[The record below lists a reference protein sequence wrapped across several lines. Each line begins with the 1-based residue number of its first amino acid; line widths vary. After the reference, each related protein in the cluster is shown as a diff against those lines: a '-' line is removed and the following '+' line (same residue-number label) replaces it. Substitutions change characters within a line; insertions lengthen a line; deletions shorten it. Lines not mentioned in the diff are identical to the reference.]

1 MEVSIMG
8 SQLHKKYDDAFVKS
22 IFNKYVARDLSVKQ
36 VCDILHIKKSRF
48 FVLLNKYKQAPDEF
62 SVFYKRGSPHRIST
76 QLEKLIIHELAKE
89 KRLIDNSD
97 IPLTTYNYSYIRDQI
112 YKDHQLKVSV
122 PTIIKRAKEHNYYL
136 PKKPR
141 KVHDREIVTNYPGEL
156 IQHDSSFHRFSPYA
170 EKKWYLITSL
180 DDYSRYMLYAQLL
193 EKESSW
199 AHIKAL
205 ENVMLNVGIPLSYYG
220 DCHSIFRFVQGRDSI
235 WRNHRKITD
244 EVIPQWKQVLLDLNV
259 NISYALSPQ
268 AKGKIERPYHWMQDR
283 LVRTCARE
291 NIRTIQQAQEVLDY
305 EVDRYNNRQVHST
318 TKEIPS
324 IRFNNAVAANKTM
337 FREFVIPRPYEST
350 KDIFCLRTHR
360 RVDAYHSI
368 SINNLKLRVK
378 GVPLRELIE
387 LRIVPEEKIGISELR
402 FWYKNKLVDI
412 QKARNTDINI
422 VQF

>member
-1 MEVSIMG
+1 MG
-8 SQLHKKYDDAFVKS
+8 THLHKKYDDDFVKS
-22 IFNKYVARDLSVKQ
+22 ILHKYVSKDLSVTQ
-36 VCDILHIKKSRF
+36 TLDILRLKKTRF
-48 FVLLNKYKQAPDEF
+48 FELVQKFKRNAETF
-62 SVFYKRGSPHRIST
+62 SIEYKRKTTNRISEE
-76 QLEKLIIHELAKE
+76 LEDIIIHELEKE
-89 KRLIDNSD
+89 KGLIDNWD
-97 IPLTTYNYSYIRDQI
+97 IPIRNYNYSYIRDQI

-122 PTIIKRAKEHNYYL
+122 PTIIKRAKEHYYYI

-141 KVHDREIVTNYPGEL
+141 KVHDREILTNYPGEL

-170 EKKWYLITSL
+170 EQKWYLVTSL
-180 DDYSRYMLYAQLL
+180 DDYSRYMLYAKLL
-193 EKESSW
+193 EKETSW
-199 AHIKAL
+199 AHIMAL
-205 ENVMLNVGIPLSYYG
+205 ENVILSVGIPLSYYV

-244 EVIPQWKQVLLDLNV
+244 EVTPQWKQVLLDLNV
-259 NISYALSPQ
+259 NITYALSPQ

-291 NIRTIQQAQEVLDY
+291 NITTIQQAQKVLDY

-324 IRFNNAVAANKTM
+324 IRFNNAVAANKSM
-337 FREFVIPRPYEST
+337 LREFVIPKPYEST

-378 GVPLRELIE
+378 GVPLREAVEI
-387 LRIVPEEKIGISELR
+387 RIVPEEKSGILELR
-402 FWYKNKLVDI
+402 FWYKKRLVDI
-412 QKARNTDINI
+412 QKVKNNDINI

>member
-1 MEVSIMG
+1 MG
-8 SQLHKKYDDAFVKS
+8 AHLHKKYDDDFVKS
-22 IFNKYVARDLSVKQ
+22 ILHKYVSKDLSVTQ
-36 VCDILHIKKSRF
+36 TLDILRLKKTRF
-48 FVLLNKYKQAPDEF
+48 FELVQKFKRNAETF
-62 SVFYKRGSPHRIST
+62 SIEYKRKTTNRISGE
-76 QLEKLIIHELAKE
+76 LEDIIIHELEKE
-89 KRLIDNSD
+89 KGLIDNWD
-97 IPLTTYNYSYIRDQI
+97 IPIRNYNYSYIRDQI
-112 YKDHQLKVSV
+112 YKIHRLKVSV
-122 PTIIKRAKEHNYYL
+122 PTIIKRAKEHNYYI

-141 KVHDREIVTNYPGEL
+141 KVHDREILTNYPGEL

-180 DDYSRYMLYAQLL
+180 DDYSRYMLYAKLL
-193 EKESSW
+193 EKETSW
-199 AHIKAL
+199 AHIRAL
-205 ENVMLNVGIPLSYYG
+205 ENVLLNVGTPLSYYV

-235 WRNHRKITD
+235 WRNHRKLTD

-259 NISYALSPQ
+259 KVTYALSPQ

-324 IRFNNAVAANKTM
+324 IRFNNAVAANKIM

-360 RVDAYHSI
+360 RIDAYHSI

-378 GVPLRELIE
+378 GVPLREAVEI
-387 LRIVPEEKIGISELR
+387 RIVPEEKSGISELR
-402 FWYKNKLVDI
+402 FWYKNRLVDI
-412 QKARNTDINI
+412 QKARNEDINI